1 MVNEISIGKKKLD
14 FEECNRRFPGLSLNV
29 PCGAIRADGED
40 GDSVPTP
47 ICHVLDNLS
56 LWNYVLWHVG
66 LQLRELR
73 APGRLRLV
81 RVFYRGIGGRTLL
94 ARSHA
99 ARILFRVLLAQHSC
113 VESLCLDDALLE
125 GSGLCE
131 YRQCVVSAVR
141 QNASLR
147 TLILGSIFLDYRGI
161 RGELFDAIATMTNL
175 REFTVVVNAAAS
187 SFELD
192 ALCKLLVD
200 TTCLTTLTIPR
211 LVFDAESGCLL
222 IAALRRNDTIQ
233 NLCLNGSIVH
243 SYTKTGD
250 SRFSD
255 FLANS
260 TQLSSLSVEGV
271 DMGAAS
277 TFQDIECIVRPLC
290 TRANIQR
297 LRLTGFRLSTRCASL
312 FAAFVS
318 GKEGALKSLD
328 IAGCRWK
335 PKPRL
340 EWTYDVREDGEQL
353 DQPSLAHQNC
363 DWIQALDP
371 TTPIQLSFL
380 ALGMGGLE
388 LEDLQGLLNTAHT
401 VKSLKTISLS
411 GIPLEKLKA
420 VCIVIRQ
427 TEMSDRVRIEDAY
440 LVSAWEIVHLRECPE
455 ALSKVAIR
463 SFMERTPKE
472 FVVLVRL
479 ACYWYR
485 VTLLNLYLAQGILSD
500 VTAFRTLC
508 YCLSTADSLR
518 VLSLTGCDEPD
529 LSHTLRSAGRPYSVL
544 LEMIFKNAA
553 IRGLRLNGF
562 HMGEANLRFFVA
574 GVVASRSLC
583 ELAFASCSQAEND
596 TFIKLLASKI
606 SQNETITHL
615 RFLTSSGCLGDEWFV
630 LENIVGRNI
639 GLLTCAAH
647 YVVDQDYSPR
657 CHAALALVSGTN
669 ALKQRVEE
677 LMRDGEITGNSRSNS
692 AA

>member
-47 ICHVLDNLS
+47 ICHVFDNLS

-81 RVFYRGIGGRTLL
+81 RVFYRGSGGRTLL

-131 YRQCVVSAVR
+131 YRQCVVSSVR

-187 SFELD
+187 SFEL
-192 ALCKLLVD
+192 ARPL
-200 TTCLTTLTIPR
+200 
-211 LVFDAESGCLL
+211 
-222 IAALRRNDTIQ
+222 
-233 NLCLNGSIVH
+233 
-243 SYTKTGD
+243 
-250 SRFSD
+250 FSE

-353 DQPSLAHQNC
+353 DQTSLAHQNC

-380 ALGMGGLE
+380 VPGHGGGLE
-388 LEDLQGLLNTAHT
+388 LEDLQGLLNTALT

-411 GIPLEKLKA
+411 GVPLEKLKA

-562 HMGEANLRFFVA
+562 HMGEANLPRPKMTPLL
-574 GVVASRSLC
+574 SYSPP
-583 ELAFASCSQAEND
+583 
-596 TFIKLLASKI
+596 KL

-677 LMRDGEITGNSRSNS
+677 LMRDGEITGNSRSTS